1 MQLSLYSDYA
11 LRTLM
16 YLALRKS
23 EKASIEEIAKAYVI
37 SANHL
42 VKVVH
47 QLGKMGFI
55 ETVRGR
61 GGGIFLT
68 KQPSD
73 IRVGDV
79 VRRTENFVIVE
90 CFDDVNNSC
99 PITSVCSLKGV
110 LNEAT
115 QAFLKSLDQYSLED
129 LIVRQGGLRRIL
141 KSRSKE
147 P

>member
-23 EKASIEEIAKAYVI
+23 EKASIDEIAKAYVI

-68 KQPSD
+68 KHPSE

-99 PITSVCSLKGV
+99 PITSICSLKGV

-115 QAFLKSLDQYSLED
+115 QVFLKSLDQYSLED

>member
-23 EKASIEEIAKAYVI
+23 EKASIDEIAKAYVI

-68 KQPSD
+68 KQPSE

-99 PITSVCSLKGV
+99 PITSICSLKGV

>member
-68 KQPSD
+68 KQPSE

-141 KSRSKE
+141 KSRSEE

>member
-68 KQPSD
+68 SHPNE

>member
-68 KQPSD
+68 KQPSE

>member
-68 KQPSD
+68 KQPSE

-99 PITSVCSLKGV
+99 PITSICSLKGV

>member
-16 YLALRKS
+16 YLGLKKS
-23 EKASIEEIAKAYVI
+23 ERASIEDIAEAYSI

-47 QLGKMGFI
+47 QLGRLGFI

-61 GGGIFLT
+61 GGGIFLA
-68 KQPSD
+68 KDPSE
-73 IRVGDV
+73 IGVGEV

-90 CFDDVNNSC
+90 CFDDVKNSC
-99 PITSVCSLKGV
+99 PITSICSLKGV
-110 LNEAT
+110 LQEAT
-115 QAFLKSLDQYSLED
+115 EAFLKSLDQYSLED
-129 LIVRQGGLRRIL
+129 LLARQGGLRRIL
-141 KSRSKE
+141 GTRSRKV
-147 P
+147 